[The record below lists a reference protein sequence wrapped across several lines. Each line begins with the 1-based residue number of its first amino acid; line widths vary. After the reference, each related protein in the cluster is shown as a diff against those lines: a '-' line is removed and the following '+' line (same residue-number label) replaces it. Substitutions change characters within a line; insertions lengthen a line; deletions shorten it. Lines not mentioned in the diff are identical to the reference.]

1 MENHGYNHLLKKQCL
16 SVITRKSS
24 ELCLLM
30 YIYIYSLFLPF
41 TNNTVHIFIHT
52 HTHTRSMFQG
62 GKGNCGA
69 FSLQDF
75 APLGSGIMLHLQFLR
90 LMFVVFSILAI
101 INIPTMLFSS
111 AGTRVDPNDQDAIG
125 FYRISIGNLGTPSL
139 DIYEMMKHNA
149 NPMNTTTNI
158 TTYSKQLVSI
168 DNIDVDIPIIPSSST
183 STTNNE
189 RVTLKKSSVMI
200 IISIIDLISG
210 IILLCT
216 WIIYKEYIRNETL
229 KAKSSVTP
237 SDYSVYVSGLPKD
250 ATKDV
255 RFSLYK

>member
-1 MENHGYNHLLKKQCL
+1 
-16 SVITRKSS
+16 
-24 ELCLLM
+24 
-30 YIYIYSLFLPF
+30 
-41 TNNTVHIFIHT
+41 
-52 HTHTRSMFQG
+52 MFQG

-158 TTYSKQLVSI
+158 TTYSKRSL
-168 DNIDVDIPIIPSSST
+168 DC
-183 STTNNE
+183 
-189 RVTLKKSSVMI
+189 
-200 IISIIDLISG
+200 LI
-210 IILLCT
+210 L
-216 WIIYKEYIRNETL
+216 
-229 KAKSSVTP
+229 
-237 SDYSVYVSGLPKD
+237 
-250 ATKDV
+250 
-255 RFSLYK
+255 

>member
-1 MENHGYNHLLKKQCL
+1 
-16 SVITRKSS
+16 
-24 ELCLLM
+24 
-30 YIYIYSLFLPF
+30 
-41 TNNTVHIFIHT
+41 
-52 HTHTRSMFQG
+52 MFQG

-183 STTNNE
+183 STPNNE

-255 RFSLYK
+255 RFSLTNKFHFLPFKLLNMIYTDYLTKHVHTYYIILF